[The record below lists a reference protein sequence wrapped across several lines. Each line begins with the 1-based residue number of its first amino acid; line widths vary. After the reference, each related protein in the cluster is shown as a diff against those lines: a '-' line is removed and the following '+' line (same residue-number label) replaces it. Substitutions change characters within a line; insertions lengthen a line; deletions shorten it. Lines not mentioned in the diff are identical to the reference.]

1 MMRSCRFTTLVFV
14 GLAAWLSPAVSTLSA
29 EKEVKRYVRF
39 QAGDTTSY
47 GLLEGDQV
55 RRIDGNLFG
64 KWKPTDETH
73 KLADV
78 KLLVPTRPSKVIALA
93 GNYKSHLAGA
103 PEKKV
108 PEPFFKVPSCLIATE
123 RNIVI
128 PPGTTDVHHEG
139 ELVIVIGKRAKDV
152 PVDKALDCV
161 LGVTCGNDVSAR
173 DWQRG
178 DVQWWRAKGS
188 DTFGPCGP
196 CIASGLNYDDL
207 ALECRV
213 NGEVKQKERT
223 SQLVHGV
230 AQTVSWISRH
240 VTLLPGDLIFTGTPG
255 TTSPLHPGDVVEV
268 EIEGVGVLR
277 NPVVGP
283 KEGPT
288 KP

>member
-1 MMRSCRFTTLVFV
+1 MMRSCRLTTVVLGGLVAWPL
-14 GLAAWLSPAVSTLSA
+14 LAGPTLSA
-29 EKEVKRYVRF
+29 EKKVTRYVRF
-39 QAGDTTSY
+39 QAGDTTAY

-64 KWKPTDETH
+64 QWKPTDETH

-78 KLLVPTRPSKVIALA
+78 KLLVPTRPSKVLALA
-93 GNYKSHLAGA
+93 GNYKSHLGDA
-103 PEKKV
+103 PEKKM
-108 PEPFFKVPSCLIATE
+108 PEAFFKPPSCLIATDKE
-123 RNIVI
+123 IVI
-128 PPGTTDVHHEG
+128 PPGTADVHHEG
-139 ELVIVIGKRAKDV
+139 ELVIVIGKRAKNV
-152 PVDKALDCV
+152 PVDKALDYV

-173 DWQRG
+173 DWQKG

-223 SQLVHGV
+223 SQMVHGV
-230 AQTVSWISRH
+230 AATVSWISRH
-240 VTLLPGDLIFTGTPG
+240 VTLMPGDLIFTGTPG
-255 TTSPLHPGDVVEV
+255 TTSPIKAGDVVEV
-268 EIEGVGVLR
+268 ELEGVGVLR

-283 KEGPT
+283 K
-288 KP
+288 K